1 MTMRSHIIVIGG
13 GAAGFFGA
21 ITCAETYPHSRVT
34 LLEQGRQFLSK
45 VRISGGGRC
54 NVTHACFDTALLTRN
69 YPRGGQAL
77 RSAFNRFQPR
87 DTIDWFAARDVRL
100 KTEPDGRMFPE
111 SDSSETIVNCLIG
124 AAKTSGVD
132 MRAEAGVM
140 SVTRRNDAGD
150 PTAGFTV
157 SLKTGERLNC
167 DRVLLATGS
176 NRRAYIWAESCG
188 HTIEPPVPSLF
199 TFTLPDPRLTDLA
212 GISVDNVQLRLAG
225 TRLEQ
230 TGPILITHWG
240 LSGPVVLK
248 LSAWG
253 ARILHDRNYQADLLI
268 NWLPNLK
275 PDELN
280 QRMLEFKSKHPRQLI
295 GSHSPFHLPQRLWQQ
310 LVATAEI
317 AEGQRWADLSKPQLK
332 RLTEELARGAY
343 FVQGKGIFKEEFV
356 TCGGVNLD
364 EVNFATLESRRCPG
378 LYFAGEIL
386 DIDGITGGFNFQSA
400 WTTGWIAGKA
410 MGREENS

>member
-1 MTMRSHIIVIGG
+1 MPHTRVIVVGG

-21 ITCAETYPHSRVT
+21 ITCAETYRHTRVT

-54 NVTHACFDTALLTRN
+54 NVTHACFDAALLTLN
-69 YPRGGQAL
+69 YPRGSQGL

-87 DTIDWFAARDVRL
+87 DTIDWFAARGVRL
-100 KTEPDGRMFPE
+100 KTEPDGRMFPV

-132 MRAEAGVM
+132 MRTEASVT

-150 PTAGFTV
+150 PAAFTL
-157 SLKTGERLNC
+157 SLKTGERLDC

-176 NRRAYIWAESCG
+176 NRHAYTWAESLG

-199 TFTLPDPRLTDLA
+199 TFTIPDPRLTDLA

-225 TRLEQ
+225 SHLEQ

-268 NWLPNLK
+268 NWLPDLK
-275 PDELN
+275 PDELY
-280 QRMLEFKSKHPRQLI
+280 QHMLATKSKHPRQLI
-295 GSHSPFHLPQRLWQQ
+295 GSHSPFHLPQRLWQR
-310 LVATAEI
+310 LVTTAEI

-343 FVQGKGIFKEEFV
+343 FVQGKSIFKEEFV

-364 EVNFATLESRRCPG
+364 EVNFATMESRRCPG

-386 DIDGITGGFNFQSA
+386 DVDGITGGFNFQSA

-410 MGREENS
+410 MGREGNP

>member
-1 MTMRSHIIVIGG
+1 MRSHIVVIGG

-21 ITCAETYPHSRVT
+21 IACAETYPHSRVT

-54 NVTHACFDTALLTRN
+54 NVTHACFDVALLTQN
-69 YPRGGQAL
+69 YPRGSQAL
-77 RSAFNRFQPR
+77 RGAFNRFQPR
-87 DTIDWFAARDVRL
+87 DTIDWFAARGVRL

-111 SDSSETIVNCLIG
+111 SDSSETIVNCLIR

-132 MRAEAGVM
+132 MRAEAGVT

-150 PTAGFTV
+150 PTAGFTLR
-157 SLKTGERLNC
+157 LKTGERLDC

-176 NRRAYIWAESCG
+176 NRRAYTWAESLG

-199 TFTLPDPRLTDLA
+199 TFTLPDPRLSDLA
-212 GISVDNVQLRLAG
+212 GISVDKVKIRLAG

-268 NWLPNLK
+268 NWLPHLK

-280 QRMLEFKSKHPRQLI
+280 QHMLEAKSKHPRQLI

-310 LVATAEI
+310 LVIAAEI
-317 AEGQRWADLSKPQLK
+317 AQGQRWADLSKQQLK
-332 RLTEELARGAY
+332 RLTDELARGEY
-343 FVQGKGIFKEEFV
+343 FVQGKSIFKEEFV

-386 DIDGITGGFNFQSA
+386 DMDGITGGFNFQSA

>member
-1 MTMRSHIIVIGG
+1 MAHTCVIVVGG

-21 ITCAETYPHSRVT
+21 ITCAETYPHSRIT
-34 LLEQGRQFLSK
+34 LLERDRKFLSK

-54 NVTHACFDTALLTRN
+54 NVTHDCFDAALLAQN

-77 RSAFNRFQPR
+77 HGAFRRFQPR
-87 DTIDWFAARDVRL
+87 DTIDWFAARGVRL
-100 KTEPDGRMFPE
+100 KAEPDGRMFPV
-111 SDSSETIVNCLIG
+111 SDSSETIVTCLIE
-124 AAKTSGVD
+124 AAKTCSVD
-132 MRAEAGVM
+132 MRTEAGVT
-140 SVTRRNDAGD
+140 SVTRRGD
-150 PTAGFTV
+150 GGDTTTGFTLR
-157 SLKTGERLNC
+157 LKSGGQLDC

-176 NRRAYIWAESCG
+176 DRRAYTWAESCG

-199 TFTLPDPRLTDLA
+199 TFAVPDPRLADLA
-212 GISVDNVQLRLAG
+212 GVSVDNVQLRLAG
-225 TRLEQ
+225 TRLVQ

-268 NWLPNLK
+268 NWLPGLK
-275 PDELN
+275 ADELN
-280 QRMLEFKSKHPRQLI
+280 QHLLKVKSEHPRQLV
-295 GSHSPFHLPQRLWQQ
+295 GSHSPFRLPLRLWQR

-317 AEGQRWADLSKPQLK
+317 ADGERWADLSKPQLK
-332 RLTEELARGAY
+332 CLTQELVRGKY

-386 DIDGITGGFNFQSA
+386 DIDGLTGGFNFQSA
-400 WTTGWIAGKA
+400 WSTGWIAGKA
-410 MGREENS
+410 MGRKGNS

>member
-1 MTMRSHIIVIGG
+1 MTHIRVIVVGG

-21 ITCAETYPHSRVT
+21 ITCAETYPHSRIM
-34 LLEQGRQFLSK
+34 LLERDRQFLSK

-54 NVTHACFDTALLTRN
+54 NVTHACFDPALLTQN

-77 RSAFNRFQPR
+77 RGAFNRFQPR
-87 DTIDWFAARDVRL
+87 DTIDWFAARGVRL
-100 KTEPDGRMFPE
+100 KTEPDGRMFPV

-124 AAKTSGVD
+124 AAKTCVD
-132 MRAEAGVM
+132 MRTEAGVT
-140 SVTRRNDAGD
+140 SVTRRNGAADS
-150 PTAGFTV
+150 TAGFTV

-176 NRRAYIWAESCG
+176 NRRAYTWAESLG

-199 TFTLPDPRLTDLA
+199 TFSIPDPRLADLA

-268 NWLPNLK
+268 NWLPGLK
-275 PDELN
+275 ADEVYR
-280 QRMLEFKSKHPRQLI
+280 QMLTIKSEHPRRLTD
-295 GSHSPFHLPQRLWQQ
+295 SHSPFHLPQRLWQR

-317 AEGQRWADLSKPQLK
+317 AEGQRWADLSKQHIQLLADE
-332 RLTEELARGAY
+332 LTKGVY
-343 FVQGKGIFKEEFV
+343 FIQGKGVFKEEFV
-356 TCGGVNLD
+356 TCGGVNLV

-378 LYFAGEIL
+378 LHFAGEIL
-386 DIDGITGGFNFQSA
+386 DIDGVTGGFNFQSA

>member
-1 MTMRSHIIVIGG
+1 MTHIRVIVVGG

-45 VRISGGGRC
+45 VRVSGGGRC
-54 NVTHACFDTALLTRN
+54 NVTHACFDAALLTQN

-77 RSAFNRFQPR
+77 RGAFNRFQPR
-87 DTIDWFAARDVRL
+87 DTLDWFAARGVRL
-100 KTEPDGRMFPE
+100 KTEPDGRMFPV

-132 MRAEAGVM
+132 MRTEAGVT
-140 SVTRRNDAGD
+140 SVTRQNDASD
-150 PTAGFTV
+150 LTAGFTLR
-157 SLKTGERLNC
+157 LKMGERLNC

-176 NRRAYIWAESCG
+176 DCRAYTWAETLG

-199 TFTLPDPRLTDLA
+199 TFTVPDPRLADLA

-268 NWLPNLK
+268 NWLPGLR

-280 QRMLEFKSKHPRQLI
+280 QHILKEKSEHPRQLV
-295 GSHSPFHLPQRLWQQ
+295 GSHSPFRLPQRLWQR

-317 AEGQRWADLSKPQLK
+317 AEGQRWADLSKQHIQLLADE
-332 RLTEELARGAY
+332 LTKGVY
-343 FVQGKGIFKEEFV
+343 FIQGKGVFKEEFV

-386 DIDGITGGFNFQSA
+386 DIDGLTGGFNFQSA

>member
-1 MTMRSHIIVIGG
+1 MMNVRVIVVGG

-21 ITCAETYPHSRVT
+21 ITCAETYPHSRIM
-34 LLEQGRQFLSK
+34 LLERDRQFLSK

-54 NVTHACFDTALLTRN
+54 NVTHACFDAALLAQN

-87 DTIDWFAARDVRL
+87 DTIDWFAARGVRL
-100 KTEPDGRMFPE
+100 KTEPDGHMFPV

-124 AAKTSGVD
+124 AAKTCGVD
-132 MRAEAGVM
+132 MRTEAGVT
-140 SVTRRNDAGD
+140 SVTRRSDVGD
-150 PTAGFTV
+150 STTGFTLR
-157 SLKTGERLNC
+157 LKSGEQLDC
-167 DRVLLATGS
+167 DRVLLTTGGD
-176 NRRAYIWAESCG
+176 RRAYTWAESCG

-199 TFTLPDPRLTDLA
+199 TFTVPDPRLADLA

-268 NWLPNLK
+268 NWLPHLK
-275 PDELN
+275 PHELS
-280 QRMLEFKSKHPRQLI
+280 QHLLEAKSEHPRQLI
-295 GSHSPFHLPQRLWQQ
+295 SSHSPFHLPQRLWQR

-317 AEGQRWADLSKPQLK
+317 AEEQRWADLSKPQLK
-332 RLTEELARGAY
+332 CLTQELVRGKY
-343 FVQGKGIFKEEFV
+343 FVQGRGIFKEEFV
-356 TCGGVNLD
+356 TCGGINLD
-364 EVNFATLESRRCPG
+364 QVNFATMESRRCAG

-386 DIDGITGGFNFQSA
+386 DIDGLTGGFNFQSA

-410 MGREENS
+410 MGHEGIT